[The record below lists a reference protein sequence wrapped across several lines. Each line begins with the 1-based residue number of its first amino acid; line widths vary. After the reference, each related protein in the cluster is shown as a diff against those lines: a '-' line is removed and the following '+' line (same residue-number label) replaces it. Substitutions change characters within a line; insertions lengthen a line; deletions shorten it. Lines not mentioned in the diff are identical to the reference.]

1 MATSLLFNINK
12 FVILE
17 YIYSDLTELIQHPTN
32 TVGFRKVTNGHQDD
46 EDIIINEDSAKTI
59 TRNVVD
65 DTVVELPDAR
75 YALLDNDSAYF
86 YPNADPEVTVSNI
99 TITPTLNVT
108 YDKVRIHILSG
119 YNFEELDGFIISLYA
134 RMNNDKKVRLAQL
147 SHVKSDTSRLFFN
160 PKPLKLAEFIYD
172 KYVEF
177 EIPAQ
182 NFMLTQQEA
191 SPNSTTTLSYYLTN
205 GIYLANQKTIYAEF
219 KNIKKTVPEEG
230 LIYYETSEA
239 VNFAFNSVDKFDLLV
254 AQIKESSDG
263 DYFEYYA
270 EWDSNLIEDFIF
282 QLNSVAGNNFFI
294 IHEIRVTEQIGETF
308 IETDNFTK
316 IQTSNYDQL
325 NRFRP
330 ILQLSDSA
338 VAFSLEYTV
347 RLYNSID
354 GRSIFKVSSLTSMDV
369 NKYGEKTTM
378 LNVGGATQP
387 LKIYNKLTG
396 RKEFSI
402 QDNLTKL
409 TNTKIL
415 TTFLDNTNV
424 IVSSD
429 NDIDNSV
436 SGMTIKI
443 TPFDN
448 LYKFNLSKRDDPND
462 PNSRIAID
470 LDRVSEYFMV
480 FLKNDDSKLY
490 IKEFKSPN
498 FKKQE
503 GEIGFKL
510 NKQES
515 KDIGNITNND
525 VFYVITRNPDGIE
538 TVIFSASFQIDQNR
552 LASERTPS
560 GTSTFESTAAPTVP
574 TVDSNNNNSESAT

>member
-12 FVILE
+12 FIILE
-17 YIYSDLTELIQHPTN
+17 YIYSDLSELIQYSTS
-32 TVGFRKVTNGHQDD
+32 TMGFRRVTNGHQDN
-46 EDIIINEDSAKTI
+46 EDIIINEDSARTI
-59 TRNVVD
+59 TRNVID
-65 DTVVELPDAR
+65 DTVVELDNAK
-75 YALLDNDSAYF
+75 YALLDNDSAFF
-86 YPNADPEVTVSNI
+86 YPNVDPEITVSDI
-99 TITPTLNVT
+99 TIAPVLNVI
-108 YDKVRIHILSG
+108 YDKVRIHIMSG

-134 RMNNDKKVRLAQL
+134 RMNNDKKLRFIQF
-147 SHVKSDTSRLFFN
+147 SHHKSDTSRLFFN

-172 KYVEF
+172 KFVEF
-177 EIPAQ
+177 EVPAQ
-182 NFMLTQQEA
+182 AFMLNQQEA
-191 SPNSTTTLSYYLTN
+191 SPQSATTLSYYLTN

-219 KNIKKTVPEEG
+219 KNIKRTISKEG
-230 LIYYETSEA
+230 LIFFEPADA

-254 AQIKESSDG
+254 AQIKESDDG

-270 EWDSNLIEDFIF
+270 EWDGNLIEDFIF

-294 IHEIRVTEQIGETF
+294 IHELRVTEQVGQTF
-308 IETDNFTK
+308 LETDNFTK

-330 ILQLSDSA
+330 ILQLSSSA
-338 VAFSLEYTV
+338 VSFSLEYTV
-347 RLYNSID
+347 RLYNSTD
-354 GRSIFKVSSLTSMDV
+354 GRSIFKVSSLTSMDI
-369 NKYGEKTTM
+369 NKYGEKTTK
-378 LNVGGATQP
+378 LNVGGITQP
-387 LKIYNKLTG
+387 LKIYNKLFG

-415 TTFLDNTNV
+415 TTFLDNTN
-424 IVSSD
+424 ILVSSD
-429 NDIDNSV
+429 NDIDNSIV
-436 SGMTIKI
+436 GMVIQI

-448 LYKFNLSKRDDPND
+448 LYKFNLSKRDDPNS

-470 LDRVSEYFMV
+470 LDTVSEYFMV

-490 IKEFKSPN
+490 IKEFKSIN

-515 KDIGNITNND
+515 AIIGNITKND

-538 TVIFSASFQIDQNR
+538 TVIFSASFRIDQDR
-552 LASERTPS
+552 LAKDRIPTTGDTFTPIQS
-560 GTSTFESTAAPTVP
+560 G
-574 TVDSNNNNSESAT
+574 